1 MKPLGYLL
9 YLHPIIFNNKM
20 ARCPLAQMTLKDFI
34 EDTIKKNVPEIK
46 EVDAIWME

>member
-9 YLHPIIFNNKM
+9 YLHPIIFNNKN
-20 ARCPLAQMTLKDFI
+20 LAQMTLKGFI

-46 EVDAIWME
+46 KMDAIWME